1 MSKFCYSI
9 SEDKKSDKSFYNRC
23 YHLKEINTI
32 KLIANAY
39 NIKNE
44 QVVLSS
50 SGIEALSI
58 LLETNMINEKFRQI
72 NLFYSNEL
80 YCDTLRL
87 IKYYEKI
94 YGIFTLIQFNLHENL
109 EDKIRKNYKDTT
121 NIILLES
128 CSNPN
133 GILFDYDVIPSI
145 KKNTKNTLFI
155 VDNTWLT
162 HVCFNPFKY
171 DIDFVFCS
179 MSKHYSSGN
188 CIGGFI
194 AGPIVF
200 MNNMK
205 KFKINTGKHISLPYC
220 DIIIKEMPFMEKRI
234 IETFYKTL
242 EIASFMNNYLKNV
255 NYPLLE
261 NNSSYT
267 LAKKYLRYGP
277 NMLSFVLNKKKEYT
291 IYWMK
296 QFKTIKYKTSFGSS
310 QTKFDCWPVAL
321 DETNTQI
328 RLSIG
333 YDCNVE
339 ETINELKLRII
350 DLSFTS
356 LE

>member
-1 MSKFCYSI
+1 MSNLSYSI
-9 SEDKKSDKSFYNRC
+9 SEDKNSDESFYNRC
-23 YHLKEINTI
+23 YHLKEMNTI
-32 KLIANAY
+32 RLISNAY
-39 NIKNE
+39 DIKNE
-44 QVVLSS
+44 EVVLSS

-58 LLETNMINEKFRQI
+58 LLETIMINEKNKKI

-80 YCDTLRL
+80 YCDTLQL
-87 IKYYEKI
+87 IIYYEKI
-94 YGIFTLIQFNLHENL
+94 YGIFNLIQFNLHENF
-109 EDKIRKNYKDTT
+109 EDKICKTYKDTT
-121 NIILLES
+121 NIVLLES
-128 CSNPN
+128 CTNPN
-133 GILFDYDVIPSI
+133 GILFNYDVIPSI

-162 HVCFNPFKY
+162 HICFNPFKY

-205 KFKINTGKHISLPYC
+205 KIKIITGKHISLPYC
-220 DIIIKEMPFMEKRI
+220 DIIIQEMPFMEKRI

-242 EIASFMNNYLKNV
+242 EIASFMNNYFKNV

-261 NNSSYT
+261 NNTSYT
-267 LAKKYLRYGP
+267 LAKKYLKYGP
-277 NMLSFVLNKKKEYT
+277 NMLSFVLNKTKEDT

-310 QTKFDCWPVAL
+310 QTKFDCWSVAL

-339 ETINELKLRII
+339 ETIHELKLRIK
-350 DLSFTS
+350 DVSSAS